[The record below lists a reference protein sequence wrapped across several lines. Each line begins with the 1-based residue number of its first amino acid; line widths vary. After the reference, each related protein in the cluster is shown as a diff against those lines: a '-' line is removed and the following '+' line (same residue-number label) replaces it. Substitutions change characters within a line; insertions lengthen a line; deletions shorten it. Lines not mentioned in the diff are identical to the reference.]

1 MNQTISITQ
10 QVTATNAGSYD
21 IVVVGGG
28 IAGCAAALSAVR
40 MGRKVLLLE
49 KMTMLGG
56 LATAGHIVIYLP
68 LDDGYGRQVIGGIA
82 EELLRLS
89 VKYSYTDDIDHWKE
103 NSKRYETRFNG
114 PIYALALE
122 ELLLK
127 EGVDIL
133 YDSLFVGALME
144 DGWCRAVMV
153 ENKSG
158 REVYYCN
165 AVIDASGDAEVLDR
179 IGLPTPA
186 AENSLAIWCYCT
198 RGGQKHLLK
207 RGGAAEHDLHLL
219 TLGNIDTKAQKHIVV
234 EPYYGD
240 SARNINRFILDGHK
254 RLLGVVKDDKDLV
267 LASLPSMAQIRMARR
282 IEGAYLLDDKD
293 SGAHFEDNIG
303 ATGDWRRPN
312 PVYEIPYR
320 CLYTPQIR
328 NVLAAGRCIAA
339 EREAWQVTRV
349 IPPAAV
355 TGEAA
360 GVAAAICA
368 TEALAVQDIPVARI
382 RSRLAEVGVML
393 DVNKTR

>member
-1 MNQTISITQ
+1 MNQPEVLTQ
-10 QVTATNAGSYD
+10 EVSAKYVKNYD

-28 IAGCAAALSAVR
+28 IAGCAAALAAAR
-40 MGRKVLLLE
+40 MGKKVLLLE

-89 VKYSYTDDIDHWKE
+89 VKYAYTDDIDHWKE
-103 NSKRYETRFNG
+103 NGKRYETRFNG
-114 PIYALALE
+114 PIFALALE
-122 ELLLK
+122 ELLLN
-127 EGVDIL
+127 EGVEIL
-133 YDSLFVGALME
+133 YDSLFVGALMQ

-158 REVYYCN
+158 RQCYTCS
-165 AVIDASGDAEVLDR
+165 AVIDASGDAEVLNR
-179 IGLPTPA
+179 IGLSTPA

-198 RGGQKHLLK
+198 RGSQKHLLK

-240 SARNINRFILDGHK
+240 SAKNINRFILDGHK
-254 RLLGVVKDDKDLV
+254 RLLDVVKEDNDLV

-282 IEGAYLLDDKD
+282 IEGAYTLGDKD
-293 SGAHFEDNIG
+293 SGAHFKDNIG

-320 CLYTPQIR
+320 SLYTPEVH

-339 EREAWQVTRV
+339 EEEAWQVTRV

-360 GVAAAICA
+360 GVAASICA
-368 TEALAVQDIPVARI
+368 QEALAVQDIPVTRI

-393 DVNKTR
+393 DVNKGQ

>member
-10 QVTATNAGSYD
+10 QITAANAGSYD

-40 MGRKVLLLE
+40 MGKKVLLLE

-114 PIYALALE
+114 PTYALALE

-158 REVYYCN
+158 REVYYCK
-165 AVIDASGDAEVLDR
+165 AVIDASGDAEVLGR
-179 IGLPTPA
+179 IGLPTPV

-240 SARNINRFILDGHK
+240 SARNINRFILDGHR
-254 RLLGVVKDDKDLV
+254 RLLDVVKEDNDLV

-360 GVAAAICA
+360 GVAAFICA
-368 TEALAVQDIPVARI
+368 QEALAVQNIPVARI
-382 RSRLAEVGVML
+382 RSRLTEAGVML
-393 DVNKTR
+393 DVNKGQ

>member
-1 MNQTISITQ
+1 MENTNLLTQEIS
-10 QVTATNAGSYD
+10 VTPAGSYD

-28 IAGCAAALSAVR
+28 IAGCAAALSAAR

-82 EELLRLS
+82 EELLKLS

-103 NSKRYETRFNG
+103 NGKRYETRFNG

-122 ELLLK
+122 EQLLE
-127 EGVDIL
+127 EGVEIL
-133 YDSLFVGALME
+133 YDSLFAGALMQ

-158 REVYYCN
+158 RQAYACG
-165 AVIDASGDAEVLDR
+165 AVIDASGDADVLNR
-179 IGLPTPA
+179 IGLNTPA
-186 AENSLAIWCYCT
+186 AENSLAIWCYAT
-198 RGGQKHLLK
+198 QGAQKHYLK
-207 RGGAAEHDLHLL
+207 RGGAAEHHLNLL

-240 SARNINRFILDGHK
+240 SAKNVNRFIVDGHK
-254 RLLGVVKDDKDLV
+254 RLLGVVKDNPDLV
-267 LASLPSMAQIRMARR
+267 LASLPSMPQIRMARR
-282 IEGAYLLDDKD
+282 IEGVYTLGDKD

-320 CLYTPQIR
+320 ALYTPEVR

-339 EREAWQVTRV
+339 QDEAWQVTRV

-368 TEALAVQDIPVARI
+368 GEALAVQNIPVARI
-382 RSRLAEVGVML
+382 RQRLEAVGVML
-393 DVNKTR
+393 DVNKGV

>member
-89 VKYSYTDDIDHWKE
+89 VKYSYSDDIDHWKE

-186 AENSLAIWCYCT
+186 AQNSLAIWCYCT

-254 RLLGVVKDDKDLV
+254 RLLGLVKDDKDLV

-368 TEALAVQDIPVARI
+368 EEALAVQNIPVERI
-382 RSRLAEVGVML
+382 RRRLTEVGVML
-393 DVNKTR
+393 DINKGE

>member
-1 MNQTISITQ
+1 MKEINFMTQ
-10 QVTATNAGSYD
+10 EVTVTPAGSYD

-28 IAGCAAALSAVR
+28 IAGCAAALASAR
-40 MGRKVLLLE
+40 MGKKVLLLE

-82 EELLRLS
+82 EELLKLS

-103 NSKRYETRFNG
+103 NDARYETRFNG

-122 ELLLK
+122 ELLLN
-127 EGVDIL
+127 EGVEIL
-133 YDSLFVGALME
+133 YDTLFAGCLMQ
-144 DGWCRAVMV
+144 DGWCKAVMV

-158 REVYYCN
+158 RLAYACG
-165 AVIDASGDAEVLDR
+165 AVVDASGDAEVLNR

-198 RGGQKHLLK
+198 RGGQGHILK
-207 RGGAAEHDLHLL
+207 RGGAAEYDLHLL
-219 TLGNIDTKAQKHIVV
+219 TLGNIDTKADRHVVV

-240 SARNINRFILDGHK
+240 NGKHVNRFILDGHK
-254 RLLGVVKDDKDLV
+254 QLLDTVKADKDLV

-282 IEGAYLLDDKD
+282 IEGAYLLGDKD

-320 CLYTPQIR
+320 SLYTPEVK

-339 EREAWQVTRV
+339 EEEAWQVTRV

-368 TEALAVQDIPVARI
+368 EEHLSVQEIPVTRI
-382 RSRLAEVGVML
+382 RQRLSDVGAML
-393 DVNKTR
+393 DVNKDE

>member
-114 PIYALALE
+114 PIFALALE

-293 SGAHFEDNIG
+293 SGSHFEDNIG

>member
-133 YDSLFVGALME
+133 YDSLFVGVLME

-312 PVYEIPYR
+312 PVYESPYR
-320 CLYTPQIR
+320 CLYTPQIH

-339 EREAWQVTRV
+339 EQEAWQVTRV

-393 DVNKTR
+393 DINKGE

>member
-1 MNQTISITQ
+1 MMEQNVLQEE
-10 QVTATNAGSYD
+10 VTVTPAGSYD

-28 IAGCAAALSAVR
+28 IAGCAAALSAAR
-40 MGRKVLLLE
+40 MGKKVLLLE

-82 EELLRLS
+82 EELLKLS

-103 NSKRYETRFNG
+103 KGKRYETRFNG

-127 EGVDIL
+127 EGVEIL
-133 YDSLFVGALME
+133 YDTLFVGALMK
-144 DGWCRAVMV
+144 DGWCQAVMV

-158 REVYYCN
+158 RQAYACG
-165 AVIDASGDAEVLDR
+165 AVVDASGDAEVLSR
-179 IGLPTPA
+179 IGLNTPA

-198 RGGQKHLLK
+198 QGGQGHLLK
-207 RGGAAEHDLHLL
+207 RGGAAEHNLHLL
-219 TLGNIDTKAQKHIVV
+219 TLGNIDVKAQKHIVV

-240 SARNINRFILDGHK
+240 SAKNINRFILDGHK
-254 RLLGVVKDDKDLV
+254 RLLDVVKEDKELV

-282 IEGAYLLDDKD
+282 IEGAYTLGDKD

-320 CLYTPQIR
+320 SLYTPEIG

-339 EREAWQVTRV
+339 EEEAWQVTRV

-360 GVAAAICA
+360 GVAAAIAA
-368 TEALAVQDIPVARI
+368 TENLRVQDIPVTRI
-382 RSRLAEVGVML
+382 REILAGNGVML
-393 DVNKTR
+393 DVNRQE

>member
-1 MNQTISITQ
+1 MNQTISQ

-68 LDDGYGRQVIGGIA
+68 LDDGYGHQVIGGIA

-103 NSKRYETRFNG
+103 NGKRYETRFNG

-165 AVIDASGDAEVLDR
+165 ALVDASGDAEVLDR

-219 TLGNIDTKAQKHIVV
+219 TLGNIDTKVQKHIVV

-254 RLLGVVKDDKDLV
+254 RLLEVVKDDKDLV

-393 DVNKTR
+393 DVNKAQ